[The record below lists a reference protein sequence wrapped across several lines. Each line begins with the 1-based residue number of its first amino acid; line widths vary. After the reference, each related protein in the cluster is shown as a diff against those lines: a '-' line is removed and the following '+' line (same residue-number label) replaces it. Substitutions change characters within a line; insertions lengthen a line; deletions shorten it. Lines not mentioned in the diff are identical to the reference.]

1 MTTQSNVFKITPES
15 TPGKIVTQ
23 DKTRK
28 MQPLLY
34 GIEAVRIITDDQG
47 ETWWVAKDVLDILD
61 LDHITNALKGLDED
75 ELTVIKL
82 QSGGQK
88 REMKIINESGLYTL
102 ILRSNKPEAKPF
114 RKWVT
119 KEVLPQIRKT
129 GAYGISN
136 QTALPVVLDHIR
148 SLEKKID
155 QFRVNSNIYGPVWTF
170 ALTYCDVDMRYVAA
184 KDDLYSA
191 YMEHCRANRVH
202 TECKSHFFMK
212 LYHAVPSIYP
222 SAIMMHGA
230 KVRVVRGLGLKNNYR
245 NLLLEKGG
253 AA

>member
-1 MTTQSNVFKITPES
+1 MTTHVFDITPKI
-15 TPGKIVTQ
+15 TPGKIATQ

-34 GIEAVRIITDDQG
+34 DTEAVRIITDAQG
-47 ETWWVAKDVLDILD
+47 ETWWVAKDVLNILE
-61 LDHITNALKGLDED
+61 LDDTYHALKGLDED
-75 ELTVIKL
+75 ELTRMKVV
-82 QSGGQK
+82 SGGQK

-102 ILRSNKPEAKPF
+102 ILRSNKPQAKPF

-155 QFRVNSNIYGPVWTF
+155 QFQVNSNIYGPVWTF

-184 KDDLYSA
+184 KDDLYSV
-191 YMEHCRANRVH
+191 YMEHCRAHKVH

-212 LYHAVPSIYP
+212 LYHAVTSIYP
-222 SAIMMHGA
+222 SSIMMHGA
-230 KVRVVRGLGLKNNYR
+230 KVRVVRGLGLKNNYQSI
-245 NLLLEKGG
+245 LLGKGG
-253 AA
+253 AS